1 MELPKGGLI
10 GKTMTVVRRVQKM
23 NIPIHAADA
32 GYFIVLA
39 VFPALVLILSVLR
52 YTQLDAQDLMDL
64 VSGYIP
70 AALESSV
77 EKLVVQTYAYSGP
90 GMVSVSAV
98 TALWS
103 AGQGIVG
110 ILRGLNTIYD
120 VEEHRGWLYT
130 RCVSMVYMVLFLMVL
145 ILSLVLN
152 VFGEHLLELFPVQN
166 GLWNFLSGIV
176 DFHFLLM
183 LVVQTA
189 MFAAMYM
196 FLPGKRH
203 TFRESLPGAVLASLG
218 WQVFSDLFSI
228 YVDNWSGYSN
238 IYGSVYAMALSML
251 WLYCCLSILFYGGA
265 LNKLLMEAKGEH

>member
-98 TALWS
+98 TALWWKP
-103 AGQGIVG
+103 I
-110 ILRGLNTIYD
+110 
-120 VEEHRGWLYT
+120 WL
-130 RCVSMVYMVLFLMVL
+130 S
-145 ILSLVLN
+145 S
-152 VFGEHLLELFPVQN
+152 
-166 GLWNFLSGIV
+166 
-176 DFHFLLM
+176 
-183 LVVQTA
+183 
-189 MFAAMYM
+189 
-196 FLPGKRH
+196 
-203 TFRESLPGAVLASLG
+203 
-218 WQVFSDLFSI
+218 
-228 YVDNWSGYSN
+228 
-238 IYGSVYAMALSML
+238 
-251 WLYCCLSILFYGGA
+251 
-265 LNKLLMEAKGEH
+265 